1 MSSRHDLPEKQRQ
14 NCLVVI
20 PAWNEA
26 ASIGQVV
33 QSVHD
38 KCGRDNCGLND
49 FGDGL
54 VDGLVDILV
63 VDDGSSDD
71 TGPLARQAG
80 AAVLR
85 LSMNLGAWSA
95 IQTGFRYALANGY
108 ETVITM
114 DADGQHFA
122 ESLPLLLGT
131 LLNTPSDVIIGANPA
146 RATRC
151 RQLSWSFFRLLTTI
165 DLEDFTSGLKAYN
178 QRAMRLLL
186 KDRAHLFDY
195 QDLGALLLMQR
206 FGLTIQEVPVPMQK
220 RMNGHSRVFSN
231 WWQVIRYMLL
241 STALC
246 ISKFRH
252 LDNGGPSGGG
262 NARL

>member
-1 MSSRHDLPEKQRQ
+1 MPETQGN

-33 QSVHD
+33 RSV
-38 KCGRDNCGLND
+38 RSACGLR
-49 FGDGL
+49 
-54 VDGLVDILV
+54 VLV
-63 VDDGSSDD
+63 VDDGSSDG
-71 TGPLARQAG
+71 TGALARQAG
-80 AAVLR
+80 AGVLR
-85 LSMNLGAWSA
+85 LSMNLGAWTA
-95 IQTGFRYALANGY
+95 IQTGFRYALANSY

-122 ESLPLLLGT
+122 ESLPLLLDA
-131 LLNTPSDVIIGANPA
+131 LFNSPHDVIIGANPA

-151 RQLSWSFFRLLTTI
+151 RQMSWSFFRLLTTI

-206 FGLTIQEVPVPMQK
+206 FGLKIREVPVPMQP
-220 RMNGHSRVFSN
+220 RLNGHSRVFAN

-252 LDNGGPSGGG
+252 LENGGQTGTGGG
-262 NARL
+262 HARL